1 MDNKKQKALEAAG
14 WRIGDA
20 GDFLGLTDE
29 ERQLV
34 ELRVTIARS
43 VRRLRE
49 NQNLTQQQL
58 AAKIRSSQ
66 SRVAKI
72 ETAAADV
79 SLDLM
84 FRGFFAAGGQL
95 ADLMAPVLPTR
106 QGAHDAQPPKPR
118 GSLAKR

>member
-20 GDFLGLTDE
+20 GDFLDLTDE
-29 ERQLV
+29 ESQLV
-34 ELRVTIARS
+34 ELRLTIGRS
-43 VRRLRE
+43 IRRLRE
-49 NQNLTQQQL
+49 TQNLTQQQL
-58 AAKIRSSQ
+58 AAKIKSSQ

-72 ETAAADV
+72 EAATADV

-95 ADLMAPVLPTR
+95 ADLIEPVLPTR
-106 QGAHDAQPPKPR
+106 QGARDAQAARPR
-118 GSLAKR
+118 ESLGKR